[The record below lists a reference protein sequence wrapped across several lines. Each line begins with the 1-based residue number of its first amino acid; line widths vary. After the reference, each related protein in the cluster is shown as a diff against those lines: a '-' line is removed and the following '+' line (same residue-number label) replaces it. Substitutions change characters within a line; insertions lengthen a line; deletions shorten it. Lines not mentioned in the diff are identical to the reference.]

1 MSACE
6 LSPGVRPLTEKS
18 RWIIANI
25 ANTANIESRRDAA
38 NWKPRMKYCKAGG
51 RQIYLDS
58 NLANHQKLPECKT
71 PPVVYG
77 ERMRPERG
85 DDCLGIWKNIY
96 PIEIRG
102 FMNSKSMKL
111 LNFLVAWYLLT
122 IVSHLLWARIWIST
136 FSSPLMPRAIGHS
149 IDWRNQLTS
158 IFINSYIEDLFSF
171 DPHIYHEFKYVDKF
185 ISYYGCF
192 ILFNGCFTLWGNHL
206 QSW

>member
-1 MSACE
+1 MRMILLFKNHLTLKLYLSGGDILEDMLPILPLLACE

-25 ANTANIESRRDAA
+25 ANTANIESRREAA

-71 PPVVYG
+71 PLVVYG
-77 ERMRPERG
+77 ERMRPERR

-102 FMNSKSMKL
+102 FMNSKSMKTSKL
-111 LNFLVAWYLLT
+111 CSCLVFVDRCVSPVVGEDLNFNFF
-122 IVSHLLWARIWIST
+122 VSVDAASYWPFHWLEK
-136 FSSPLMPRAIGHS
+136 S
-149 IDWRNQLTS
+149 ID
-158 IFINSYIEDLFSF
+158 FYF
-171 DPHIYHEFKYVDKF
+171 H
-185 ISYYGCF
+185 
-192 ILFNGCFTLWGNHL
+192 
-206 QSW
+206 